1 MYISTTALVK
11 MLGFHK
17 RPGGKPSIERGKKRF
32 YAVCES
38 VGWKKIHI
46 TAAQARHRG
55 IDTSEA
61 PRDWYYPKEEA
72 MALWAKFLGE
82 RG

>member
-1 MYISTTALVK
+1 MYISTTSLVK
-11 MLGFHK
+11 MLRLHIQ
-17 RPGGKPSIERGKKRF
+17 PGGKRSIERGKKRF

-46 TAAQARHRG
+46 TAAQARRRG
-55 IDTSEA
+55 IDTSGA

-72 MALWAKFLGE
+72 LALWKKFLGDKV
-82 RG
+82 